1 MRMCVKYGDGLAA
14 SNPQESKYAL
24 SVSFLAI
31 FMLIGQNPAQIK
43 ELVKNAFFSVLAGGR
58 QSIKLFISDKNN
70 HNFGMV

>member
-1 MRMCVKYGDGLAA
+1 MCVKYGDGLAA
-14 SNPQESKYAL
+14 SNPQERKFAL

-31 FMLIGQNPAQIK
+31 FMLIGQNPAQKK

-58 QSIKLFISDKNN
+58 QRIKLFISDKNN